1 MKVTIGS
8 LVMTMIEE
16 NSVES
21 LVVAKVRHFKV
32 LVVFLPLIICK
43 LYAAMYRYDIVAVSG
58 F

>member
-1 MKVTIGS
+1 MTIGS

-43 LYAAMYRYDIVAVSG
+43 LYAAMYRYDIVAASG